1 MDKNLGKYEPNQVI
15 IPLGLFVRS
24 CAGMGKTNTHLERG
38 VRRQS
43 EIHYSDHHH
52 PDLGVLNIC
61 GYGKLPPRVF
71 CYSSIDGLTH

>member
-1 MDKNLGKYEPNQVI
+1 MHENLGKYGPNQVI
-15 IPLGLFVRS
+15 IPLRLFVRS
-24 CAGMGKTNTHLERG
+24 CAGMGKTHTHLECR

-52 PDLGVLNIC
+52 PDLGVLNIW
-61 GYGKLPPRVF
+61 GDGKLPPRVF